1 MHYVSTRGKAPILD
15 FSGVLLEGLA
25 NDGGLYIPDA
35 WPQLSDSG
43 TGDYLKTAVETM
55 SLFLGSSISS
65 EAFEEIVKEAYSSFR
80 DEEITPL
87 VDMGK
92 GLYLLEL
99 FHGPTLAF
107 KDVALQLV
115 GKLFDHELK
124 KQGKRITIVGAT
136 SGDTGSAAIE
146 ACRDKEN
153 IEMVILHP
161 AGRVSEIQRRQMT
174 TVRAENIHNVAIQGT
189 FDDCQDLVKAMFA
202 DHDFRNRMQLSAINS
217 INWARVMAQIVYFVV
232 AAERLGGRKSPIAF
246 SVPTGNFGNV
256 FSGYAAHM
264 SGVNITQLVVGSNT
278 NDILT
283 QFFNTGTM
291 QINEVTPTTSPSM
304 DIQISSNLERLLF
317 ELLNRDGQK
326 VDKMLNEFRERKTIS
341 IDPDIRETLSNQW
354 NGACFTDDE
363 VKRCISEEVDNSGIV
378 LDPHSA
384 IGVLAARECRKDKS
398 IPMVALATAH
408 PAKFPDA
415 VEDAT
420 GIRPE
425 LPEHLADL
433 LDRPEQYTQQPND
446 LATVQKYI
454 EEVVG

>member
-1 MHYVSTRGKAPILD
+1 MRYISTRGRAPTLN
-15 FSGVLLEGLA
+15 FSDVLLEGLG
-25 NDGGLYIPDA
+25 NDGGLYVPDV
-35 WPQLSDSG
+35 WPQLSDSAN
-43 TGDYLKTAVETM
+43 GDYLKTAVETM
-55 SLFLGSSISS
+55 SPFLGSSIPR
-65 EAFEEIVKEAYSSFR
+65 EVFEEIVTDAYSNFR
-80 DEEITPL
+80 NEEITPL
-87 VDMGK
+87 IDMGQ
-92 GLYLLEL
+92 GLHLLEL

-115 GKLFDHELK
+115 GRLFDYELK
-124 KQGKRITIVGAT
+124 KQNKRVTIVGAT

-174 TVRAENIHNVAIQGT
+174 TVKAENIHNVAIEGT
-189 FDDCQDLVKAMFA
+189 FDDCQDLVKGMFA
-202 DHDFRNRMQLSAINS
+202 DHDFRHRMRLSAINS

-232 AAERLGGRKSPIAF
+232 AAERLGGRKSPVAF

-256 FSGYAAHM
+256 FSGHVARM
-264 SGVNITQLVVGSNT
+264 SGLNITQLVVGSNT

-291 QINEVTPTTSPSM
+291 NINEVTPTTSPSM
-304 DIQISSNLERLLF
+304 DIQVSSNLERLLF

-326 VDKMLNEFRERKTIS
+326 VEEMLASFREKKTVS
-341 IDPDIRETLSNQW
+341 ITSELHEVLKNEW
-354 NGACFTDDE
+354 NAACFTDDE
-363 VKRCISEEVDNSGIV
+363 VKRCISEEADHSGIV

-384 IGVLAARECRKDKS
+384 VGVLAARECRKDKS

-420 GIRPE
+420 GTRPE
-425 LPEHLADL
+425 LPSHLADL
-433 LDRPEQYTQQPND
+433 LERREQCVEQPND
-446 LATVQKYI
+446 LEVVQNYI

>member
-25 NDGGLYIPDA
+25 NDGGLYIPDV

-55 SLFLGSSISS
+55 SLFLGPNISS

-80 DEEITPL
+80 DEEVTPL

-124 KQGKRITIVGAT
+124 RQGKRVTIVGAT

-326 VDKMLNEFRERKTIS
+326 VDEMLKEFRERKTIS
-341 IDPDIRETLSNQW
+341 IDPDIRQTLSNQW

-398 IPMVALATAH
+398 VPMVTLATAH

-415 VEDAT
+415 VEEAT

-425 LPEHLADL
+425 LPTHLADL
-433 LDRPEQYTQQPND
+433 LERSEEYTQQPND
-446 LATVQKYI
+446 LATIQNYI

>member
-1 MHYVSTRGKAPILD
+1 MRYVSTRGKAPKLD

-43 TGDYLKTAVETM
+43 TGDYLETAVETM

-65 EAFEEIVKEAYSSFR
+65 AAFEEIVKEAYSSFR
-80 DEEITPL
+80 DEEVTPL

-124 KQGKRITIVGAT
+124 RQGKRITIVGAT

-202 DHDFRNRMQLSAINS
+202 DNDFRNRIQLSAINS

-317 ELLNRDGQK
+317 ELFNRDGQK
-326 VDKMLNEFRERKTIS
+326 VDEMLGEFREKKTIS
-341 IDPDIRETLSNQW
+341 IDPDIRKALSNQW

-363 VKRCISEEVDNSGIV
+363 VKRCISEEANNSGIV

-384 IGVLAARECRKDKS
+384 IGVLAARECREDKS

-415 VEDAT
+415 VEGAT

-425 LPEHLADL
+425 LPAHLADL

-446 LATVQKYI
+446 LITVQNYI
-454 EEVVG
+454 EEVVR

>member
-124 KQGKRITIVGAT
+124 RQGKRITIVGAT

-174 TVRAENIHNVAIQGT
+174 TVRAENIHNVAVQGT

-202 DHDFRNRMQLSAINS
+202 DHDFRNRIQLSAINS

-363 VKRCISEEVDNSGIV
+363 VKRCMSKEADNSGIV

-425 LPEHLADL
+425 LPAHLADL

-446 LATVQKYI
+446 LITVQNYI
-454 EEVVG
+454 EEVVR

>member
-55 SLFLGSSISS
+55 SLFVGSSISS

-146 ACRDKEN
+146 ACRDKKN

-202 DHDFRNRMQLSAINS
+202 DHDFRNRIQLSAINS

-425 LPEHLADL
+425 LPAHLADL
-433 LDRPEQYTQQPND
+433 LDRPERYTQQPND

>member
-1 MHYVSTRGKAPILD
+1 MRYVSTRGKAPILD

-43 TGDYLKTAVETM
+43 TGDYLETAVETM

-65 EAFEEIVKEAYSSFR
+65 AAFEEIVKEAYSSFR
-80 DEEITPL
+80 DEEVTPL

-124 KQGKRITIVGAT
+124 RQGKRITIVGAT

-174 TVRAENIHNVAIQGT
+174 TVRAGNIHNVAIQGT

-202 DHDFRNRMQLSAINS
+202 DNDFRNRIQLSAINS

-317 ELLNRDGQK
+317 EL
-326 VDKMLNEFRERKTIS
+326 F
-341 IDPDIRETLSNQW
+341 
-354 NGACFTDDE
+354 
-363 VKRCISEEVDNSGIV
+363 
-378 LDPHSA
+378 
-384 IGVLAARECRKDKS
+384 
-398 IPMVALATAH
+398 
-408 PAKFPDA
+408 
-415 VEDAT
+415 
-420 GIRPE
+420 
-425 LPEHLADL
+425 DL
-433 LDRPEQYTQQPND
+433 F
-446 LATVQKYI
+446 
-454 EEVVG
+454 

>member
-1 MHYVSTRGKAPILD
+1 MQYVSTRGKAPIRD

-124 KQGKRITIVGAT
+124 RQGKRVTIVGAT

-264 SGVNITQLVVGSNT
+264 SGVNITQLVVGSNK

-326 VDKMLNEFRERKTIS
+326 VDEMLKEFRENKTIS
-341 IDPDIRETLSNQW
+341 IDPDLQETLSNQW

-363 VKRCISEEVDNSGIV
+363 VKRCISEEADKSGIV

-384 IGVLAARECRKDKS
+384 IGVLAARECRKDNS
-398 IPMVALATAH
+398 VPMVALATAH

-425 LPEHLADL
+425 LPAHLADL
-433 LDRPEQYTQQPND
+433 LERSEEYTQQPND
-446 LATVQKYI
+446 LATIQNYI